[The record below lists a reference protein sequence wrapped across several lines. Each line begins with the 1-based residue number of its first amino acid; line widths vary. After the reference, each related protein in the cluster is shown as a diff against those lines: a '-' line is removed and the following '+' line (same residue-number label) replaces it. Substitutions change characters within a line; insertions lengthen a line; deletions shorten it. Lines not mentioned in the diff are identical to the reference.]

1 MPRTGNPAGLCCLG
15 LALALLAAC
24 APAAPAGQQPTE
36 PPAGQQA
43 SPTAAP
49 TSAPL
54 PTLTPTV
61 AASVPGLFVD
71 VAAPTGPVS
80 PLVYGSNYGPWLFV
94 PLQMQPYAA
103 DAHLTVLRYPGGNWG
118 DRNDMDEWNLD
129 QYIAL
134 CRQFGAEPYIHVR
147 LRDGTAEKAAEVVRL
162 MNVEKGYGV
171 RYWSIGNE
179 PNLFGDGY
187 ETEQFN
193 REWRE
198 WALAMRAVDANII
211 LIGPEINQFIPFAD
225 EPYEQEL
232 ERWMV
237 EFLEANGDLV
247 DIVSF
252 HRYPFPQ
259 GVNAGPPSLDDL
271 RASSTIW
278 DDTLPYLRALIREHT
293 GRDLPVAVTEANSS
307 WAASS
312 GGETTLD
319 SHYNAIWWGDSL
331 GRLIRGGAFM
341 VNQFA
346 IAGDFG
352 LMGNYEVRPI
362 YNVYL
367 MYKHFGSEQVFASSA
382 DELVSIF
389 AALRDD
395 GALTVML
402 VNRASEVRQVPFAIT
417 GFDLT
422 APANV
427 YLFDHEHAAE
437 AIPAVDLS
445 AETELV
451 LSPESMLLLEI
462 PAQ

>member
-1 MPRTGNPAGLCCLG
+1 VRLTGKPAALCCLC
-15 LALALLAAC
+15 LAALLLAAC
-24 APAAPAGQQPTE
+24 SSAAAGAATE
-36 PPAGQQA
+36 SNPGA
-43 SPTAAP
+43 TATP
-49 TSAPL
+49 QPL

-61 AASVPGLFVD
+61 AVAAPGLFVD
-71 VAAPTGPVS
+71 AGVDAGPIS
-80 PLVYGSNYGPWLFV
+80 PLVYGTNYGPWLFV
-94 PLQMQPYAA
+94 PLQMQPFAEA
-103 DAHLTVLRYPGGNWG
+103 AHLSVIRYPGGNWG

-147 LRDGTAEKAAEVVRL
+147 LRDGSAEKAAEIVRL
-162 MNVEKGYGV
+162 LNIEKGYNV

-198 WALAMRAVDANII
+198 WALAMRAVDPNII

-237 EFLEANGDLV
+237 EFLDANGDLV

-252 HRYPFPQ
+252 HRYPFPR
-259 GVNAGPPSLDDL
+259 GVNAGLPTLDEL

-278 DDTLPYLRALIREHT
+278 DDTIPYLRALIREHT
-293 GRDLPVAVTEANSS
+293 GRDIPVAVTESNSS

-331 GRLIRGGAFM
+331 GRLIRAGVFM

-352 LMGNYEVRPI
+352 LLGTYEVRPI

-367 MYKHFGSEQVFASSA
+367 MYKHFGSELVFSSSSDELISVFAA
-382 DELVSIF
+382 I
-389 AALRDD
+389 RDD
-395 GALTVML
+395 GALTIML
-402 VNRASEVRQVPFAIT
+402 INRASEVRQIPFAIN

-437 AIPAVDLS
+437 AIPPVDLG
-445 AETELV
+445 AETQL
-451 LSPESMLLLEI
+451 LLLPESMVLLEI

>member
-1 MPRTGNPAGLCCLG
+1 LTGNPAALCCLW
-15 LALALLAAC
+15 LATLLFAAC
-24 APAAPAGQQPTE
+24 SPAAVPTE
-36 PPAGQQA
+36 G
-43 SPTAAP
+43 AATP
-49 TSAPL
+49 VAAIATPAPL
-54 PTLTPTV
+54 PTLTPTIPV
-61 AASVPGLFVD
+61 TQPGLFVD
-71 VAAPTGPVS
+71 AGIHTGSIS
-80 PLVYGSNYGPWLFV
+80 PLVYGTNYGPWLFV
-94 PLQMQPYAA
+94 PLQMQPLAEA
-103 DAHLTVLRYPGGNWG
+103 AHLTVVRYPGGNWG

-134 CRQFGAEPYIHVR
+134 SRQFGAEPYIHVR
-147 LRDGTAEKAAEVVRL
+147 LRDGSAEKAAEIVRL
-162 MNVEKGYGV
+162 MNVQKGYNV

-187 ETEQFN
+187 DTERFN

-198 WALAMRAVDANII
+198 WALAMRAVDPSII

-237 EFLEANGDLV
+237 EFLQANGDMV

-252 HRYPFPQ
+252 HRYPFPR
-259 GVNAGPPSLDDL
+259 GVNAGLPTLDEL
-271 RASSTIW
+271 RDSSTIW
-278 DDTLPYLRALIREHT
+278 DDTIPYLRALIREHT
-293 GRDLPVAVTEANSS
+293 GRDIPVAVTESNSS

-331 GRLIRGGAFM
+331 GRLIRAGVFM

-352 LMGNYEVRPI
+352 LLGIYEPRPI

-382 DELVSIF
+382 DDLVSIF

-445 AETELV
+445 GETELV